1 MVFPCPAGL
10 CGRVFVQQQQQPQQ
24 QHPGAAAGTA
34 AAAAAETAAA
44 AAAAAVANF
53 LQRFSLL
60 FLGFQKQR

>member
-10 CGRVFVQQQQQPQQ
+10 CGRVFVQQQQP
-24 QHPGAAAGTA
+24 QHPGAAGGTA
-34 AAAAAETAAA
+34 APAAAAETAAV